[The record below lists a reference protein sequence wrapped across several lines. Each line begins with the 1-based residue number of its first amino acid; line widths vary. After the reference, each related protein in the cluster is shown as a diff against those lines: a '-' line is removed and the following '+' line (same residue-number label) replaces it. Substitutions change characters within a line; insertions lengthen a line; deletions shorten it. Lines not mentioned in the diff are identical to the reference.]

1 MNPEMIMEMMNSD
14 IAKEMAPKMMPKMM
28 PLALEKFLQYIPEN
42 ERKEFIARIVDI
54 IVSKDENKEVSAEY
68 LDMFEALLNVK
79 GLKIHSRGGKGAIK
93 EKISPMDLFLAGLC
107 GCVCIAVGNTL
118 KANNIDAEIKVD
130 GKVEKSFEEGK
141 IKKVIIN
148 IYVKVDGDIDKEKLK
163 KLVLEGSKK
172 CLISNS
178 ISCEIEKNVI
188 LE

>member
-93 EKISPMDLFLAGLC
+93 EKISPMDLFFSWALWM
-107 GCVCIAVGNTL
+107 
-118 KANNIDAEIKVD
+118 
-130 GKVEKSFEEGK
+130 
-141 IKKVIIN
+141 
-148 IYVKVDGDIDKEKLK
+148 
-163 KLVLEGSKK
+163 
-172 CLISNS
+172 CLH
-178 ISCEIEKNVI
+178 SCW
-188 LE
+188 